1 MSGKPRVFN
10 VRIFAPD
17 SEIFTNRRF
26 MVILDLTTDYGLR
39 VAKEELNSMLRNL
52 ALQDRADAEISRY
65 RLLVTDTEG
74 ESFDWTIY

>member
-1 MSGKPRVFN
+1 
-10 VRIFAPD
+10 
-17 SEIFTNRRF
+17 
-26 MVILDLTTDYGLR
+26 MVILDFTTDYGLR